1 MGTRESHSGRETRTR
16 RVKDKQSI
24 QAYGR
29 VREAGGYL
37 KILPDSQLCSQ
48 NILILTLMSAYSS
61 AMIRGNQQLQTFGPI
76 VYWAAAAANQQ
87 EQQAAE
93 QRQPAA
99 AYCSCQQRT
108 AVAKDRRRVAM
119 RQRGRGITSVLE
131 HHAKHTSDHPLV
143 SGLRFGSSDG
153 HEITKKK
160 TGGVGA
166 SSVNSLSL

>member
-76 VYWAAAAANQQ
+76 VYLLGSSSSKPAGAASSRAAAASSSVLQL
-87 EQQAAE
+87 
-93 QRQPAA
+93 PA
-99 AYCSCQQRT
+99 AYCSCQGSQEGCHETAGQRHHKRSRT
-108 AVAKDRRRVAM
+108 P
-119 RQRGRGITSVLE
+119 RQAHVR
-131 HHAKHTSDHPLV
+131 PP
-143 SGLRFGSSDG
+143 SGLRSPLWFQ
-153 HEITKKK
+153 
-160 TGGVGA
+160 
-166 SSVNSLSL
+166 